1 VLLLPCTHEALSA
14 LFKGASRGGK
24 HPFVVLAV
32 ERLQRWLNRQQEQQI
47 PTQAATAPSPFAPL
61 LGSGEL
67 PEQSDEEEEDLR
79 AMAEV
84 RSDRIVWLYI
94 LSDLI

>member
-1 VLLLPCTHEALSA
+1 MPCTHEALSA

-67 PEQSDEEEEDLR
+67 PEPSDEEEEPEEDLR